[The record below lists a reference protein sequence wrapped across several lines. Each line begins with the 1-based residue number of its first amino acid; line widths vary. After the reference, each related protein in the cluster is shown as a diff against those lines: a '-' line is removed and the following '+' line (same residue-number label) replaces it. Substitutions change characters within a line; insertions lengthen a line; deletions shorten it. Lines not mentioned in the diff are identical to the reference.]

1 MFSQENVSETK
12 TFSVQKTNKS
22 QYTNDKS
29 MSDKSYD
36 QVVDENETENE
47 FINYNKLKE
56 DFMLVYNDE
65 YIKNIQEDLLKLEV
79 ELFIEKITEL
89 IKEYHMQ
96 INLKSMEHELFKSNY
111 KNNVKDYLYQW
122 KLYNKLQYVKILHES
137 KIMNP
142 LEDKKEAEK
151 NDVCKININQKEMVL
166 FKTLFSDNKNDMHND
181 NNEKNNILKNIILN
195 VLGNNDKN
203 IMWVLKNDRFK
214 KWIQQN
220 ISYFLK

>member
-89 IKEYHMQ
+89 IKEYHVQVDM
-96 INLKSMEHELFKSNY
+96 KTMEHEILNNTY
-111 KNNVKDYLYQW
+111 KKNVNNFIHQW
-122 KLYNKLQYVKILHES
+122 KLCNNS
-137 KIMNP
+137 W
-142 LEDKKEAEK
+142 KKG
-151 NDVCKININQKEMVL
+151 NI
-166 FKTLFSDNKNDMHND
+166 
-181 NNEKNNILKNIILN
+181 
-195 VLGNNDKN
+195 
-203 IMWVLKNDRFK
+203 
-214 KWIQQN
+214 
-220 ISYFLK
+220 Y